1 MVDVLTREVFSSM
14 CTKLLRGVA
23 VCVLAAGVVGCE
35 SKAGTG
41 ALIGAGGGALAGGAI
56 GSMSHARAGEGALI
70 GAGIGAIGGALIG
83 HSMDESDKKKN
94 QDRYAERDYDR
105 RHSTASGSGAPQTT
119 GVSKGDIIAWTQQGT
134 RDDLIIDRIERSG
147 TVFHL
152 TAADESDL
160 RDRGV
165 SESVIRA
172 MRDTQRRY

>member
-1 MVDVLTREVFSSM
+1 M
-14 CTKLLRGVA
+14 
-23 VCVLAAGVVGCE
+23 GCE

-41 ALIGAGGGALAGGAI
+41 ALIGGGGGALAGGAI

-83 HSMDESDKKKN
+83 HSMDKSDAKN
-94 QDRYAERDYDR
+94 QDRYADRDYDR
-105 RHSTASGSGAPQTT
+105 RHTTGSTAAPQTLA
-119 GVSKGDIIAWTQQGT
+119 VSKGDVIGWTAQGT
-134 RDDLIIDRIERSG
+134 RDEIIIDRIERSG

-165 SESVIRA
+165 SEAVIRA

>member
-1 MVDVLTREVFSSM
+1 M
-14 CTKLLRGVA
+14 
-23 VCVLAAGVVGCE
+23 GCE

-41 ALIGAGGGALAGGAI
+41 ALLGAGGGALAGGAI

-83 HSMDESDKKKN
+83 HSMDKADEKKN
-94 QDRYAERDYDR
+94 QDRYADRDYDR
-105 RHSTASGSGAPQTT
+105 RHSAAGTSAAAPQTLA
-119 GVSKGDIIAWTQQGT
+119 VAKGDVIAWTQQGT
-134 RDDLIIDRIERSG
+134 RDDIIIDRIERSG

-165 SESVIRA
+165 SEAVIRA

>member
-1 MVDVLTREVFSSM
+1 M

-23 VCVLAAGVVGCE
+23 IVLLAAGVVGCE

-83 HSMDESDKKKN
+83 HSMDKADEKKA
-94 QDRYAERDYDR
+94 QDRYAEREYDR
-105 RHSTASGSGAPQTT
+105 RHASSGTGAPQSTA
-119 GVSKGDIIAWTQQGT
+119 VSKGDVITWTQQGT